1 MKFQTTSGGINRWV
15 TYLLPFILASCL
27 SGGGGGG
34 NSGSVAGAPV
44 PPVPPGTCLSV
55 TYAAPSGAANDIVFT
70 FDKAYSCGQ
79 FANGDWWVSKDA
91 SPAVTITSIT
101 PTFAGGKNGYMVNP
115 SNTNQQ
121 SYDSTT
127 PLGGEPPFVA
137 PPPLPL
143 VVAGNSS
150 VVKAV
155 SIPAPNQWPQ
165 LQFAAVLTIVNAP
178 IINSTEVFRPG
189 YFGATK
195 TFYNTASI
203 RAAAR
208 VGTVA
213 ATALPAV
220 AGFPISTVANTYKSV
235 QLDNF
240 RLFSGG
246 YVFPADNMPRYG
258 ADIAINSVQSLLRML
273 LNDFDYSISGH
284 RQALVNYLQMAIDL
298 KAAVDGGN
306 VWPANGGHANGRK
319 LPLYYAAW
327 VFNDPSFIASV
338 TPMTFAEDTQLW
350 RSPITG
356 KALFGYAS
364 NDANHFPGITPAQTA
379 QFYWSTTIT
388 GQEGASPG
396 TEQGGRDI
404 RDVHGYIDGGG
415 YEVGDGYQACCTSTI
430 WKYNALALYL
440 LDPSIRA
447 AWTSGNAPMNNV
459 MTDYA
464 ERWVSVGAI
473 SAGDAP
479 IADTCAPYTVAG
491 TYGVDYGF
499 NGVVNPDGTLG
510 CVTGGPPNRWPGG
523 QNLHPDGAGST
534 AYRSALGDQLWTW
547 CKANLGPACS

>member
-1 MKFQTTSGGINRWV
+1 MKFQTVGIKVGRWLAIV
-15 TYLLPFILASCL
+15 LPFLLASCL
-27 SGGGGGG
+27 SDGGGGG
-34 NSGSVAGAPV
+34 NDGSISGGSGSVAG
-44 PPVPPGTCLSV
+44 TCSTV
-55 TYAAPSGAANDIVFT
+55 TYAAPSGAANNIVFT

-79 FANGDWWVSKDA
+79 FANGDWWVSKDS

-101 PTFAGGKNGYMVNP
+101 PTAAGGKNGFAVNP

-127 PLGGEPPFVA
+127 PLGGEPPYVA
-137 PPPLPL
+137 PPALPL
-143 VVAGNSS
+143 AVAGNSS

-178 IINSTEVFRPG
+178 IASSTEVFRPA

-208 VGTVA
+208 VGTYA
-213 ATALPAV
+213 ATGLAAV
-220 AGFPISTVANTYKSV
+220 AGIPISTVVSRYQQV

-258 ADIAINSVQSLLRML
+258 ADIAINNVESLLRMQ
-273 LNDFDYSISGH
+273 LNDFDYSIPVH
-284 RQALVNYLQMAIDL
+284 RRALINYLQLAIDL
-298 KAAVDGGN
+298 KAIVDGGN
-306 VWPANGGHANGRK
+306 TWQANAGHANGRK

-327 VFNDPSFIASV
+327 VFNDPGFIASV
-338 TPMTFAEDTQLW
+338 TPMTFSEDTQLW

-356 KALFGYAS
+356 KALYGYAP
-364 NDANHFPGITPAQTA
+364 NDLNHNSGMTAAQIANA
-379 QFYWSTTIT
+379 YWSTTIT
-388 GQEGASPG
+388 SQDGNPALGQ
-396 TEQGGRDI
+396 TGGRDV

-415 YEVGDGYQACCTSTI
+415 YEVGDGYQACCTSLSF
-430 WKYNALALYL
+430 KYVALALYL

-447 AWTSGNAPMNNV
+447 SWTSGNPTMNNV
-459 MTDYA
+459 LTEYA

-479 IADTCAPYTVAG
+479 NPDTCAPYTVAG

-499 NGVVNPDGTLG
+499 NGVVNADGTLG
-510 CVTGGPPNRWPGG
+510 CVTGGPPNRWPGSHHI
-523 QNLHPDGAGST
+523 HPDSTGST

>member
-1 MKFQTTSGGINRWV
+1 MKFQAFGIKVDRWLAIV
-15 TYLLPFILASCL
+15 LPFLLASCL

-34 NSGSVAGAPV
+34 DSGSVTGAAA
-44 PPVPPGTCLSV
+44 PPGTCSSV
-55 TYAAPSGAANDIVFT
+55 TYAAPSGAANNIVFT

-127 PLGGEPPFVA
+127 PLGGEPPYVA

-143 VVAGNSS
+143 AVAGDSS

-165 LQFAAVLTIVNAP
+165 LQFAAVLTITNAP
-178 IINSTEVFRPG
+178 IINSTEVFRPA
-189 YFGATK
+189 YFGASK
-195 TFYNTASI
+195 TYYNTASI

-208 VGTVA
+208 VGTYA

-220 AGFPISTVANTYKSV
+220 AGLPISTVANTYKHV

-240 RLFSGG
+240 RLFTGG

-258 ADIAINSVQSLLRML
+258 ADLAINSSESLLRMQ
-273 LNDFDYSISGH
+273 LNDFNYSNPVH
-284 RQALVNYLQMAIDL
+284 RQALVNYLQMVIDL
-298 KAAVDGGN
+298 KGAVDGGN

-327 VFNDPSFIASV
+327 AFSDPSFIANV
-338 TPMTFAEDTQLW
+338 TPATFAEDTQIW
-350 RSPITG
+350 RSPITN
-356 KALFGYAS
+356 KALFGYE
-364 NDANHFPGITPAQTA
+364 PVGTPAQRA
-379 QFYWSTTIT
+379 AAYWSSTIT
-388 GQEGASPG
+388 SQDGALPGSQVGAS
-396 TEQGGRDI
+396 DA

-415 YEVGDGYQACCTSTI
+415 YEVGDSYQACCTSTI
-430 WKYNALALYL
+430 WKYVSLALYL

-459 MTDYA
+459 MTEYA

-479 IADTCAPYTVAG
+479 IADSCAPYTVGG
-491 TYGVDYGF
+491 TYGVHYGF
-499 NGVVNPDGTLG
+499 NGVVNADGTLG
-510 CVTGGPPNRWPGG
+510 CIAGGPPNRWPAKHHIHADSIGSGG
-523 QNLHPDGAGST
+523 V
-534 AYRSALGDQLWTW
+534 YRSALGDQLWNW

>member
-1 MKFQTTSGGINRWV
+1 MKFQSASVRINRWV
-15 TYLLPFILASCL
+15 TYLLPFLLASCL

-34 NSGSVAGAPV
+34 DSGSVAGAPA
-44 PPVPPGTCLSV
+44 PPAPPGTCSSV
-55 TYAAPSGAANDIVFT
+55 TYAAPSGAANNIVFT

-101 PTFAGGKNGYMVNP
+101 PAFVGGKNGYMVNP

-127 PLGGEPPFVA
+127 PLGEPPYVA

-143 VVAGNSS
+143 AVAGDSS

-165 LQFAAVLTIVNAP
+165 LQFAAVLTITNAP
-178 IINSTEVFRPG
+178 IINSTEVFRPA

-195 TFYNTASI
+195 TYYNTASI

-208 VGTVA
+208 VGTYA

-220 AGFPISTVANTYKSV
+220 AGFPISAVANTYKSV

-240 RLFSGG
+240 RLFTGG

-258 ADIAINSVQSLLRML
+258 ADIAINSSESLLRMQ
-273 LNDFDYSISGH
+273 LNDFNYSNPVH
-284 RQALVNYLQMAIDL
+284 RQALVNYLQMGIDL

-327 VFNDPSFIASV
+327 AFNDPSFIANV
-338 TPMTFAEDTQLW
+338 TPATFAEDTQLW
-350 RSPITG
+350 RSPITN
-356 KALFGYAS
+356 KALFGYEPVGTSAQRA
-364 NDANHFPGITPAQTA
+364 DAYWSSTITSQDGAFPGLQV
-379 QFYWSTTIT
+379 
-388 GQEGASPG
+388 GAS
-396 TEQGGRDI
+396 DV

-415 YEVGDGYQACCTSTI
+415 YEVGDSYQACCTSTI
-430 WKYNALALYL
+430 WKYVSLALYL

-459 MTDYA
+459 MTEYA

-473 SAGDAP
+473 AAGDAP
-479 IADTCAPYTVAG
+479 IADVCAPYTVAG

-499 NGVVNPDGTLG
+499 NGIDPGNGTLG
-510 CVTGGPPNRWPGG
+510 CIAGGPPNRWPAKHHVNADSIGSGG
-523 QNLHPDGAGST
+523 V
-534 AYRSALGDQLWTW
+534 YRSALGDQLWTW
-547 CKANLGPACS
+547 CKANLGPACF